1 MYRHLKRS
9 NQRLAH
15 LVFGYQNCEA
25 LVNELVAQ
33 DKVSEALLLWRRFRY
48 ISVRMRFVDAT
59 PVLAKRLRVDT
70 PRVFV
75 LQHASTSSCWLIPT
89 APTRSR

>member
-1 MYRHLKRS
+1 M
-9 NQRLAH
+9 
-15 LVFGYQNCEA
+15 FGYQNCEA

-70 PRVFV
+70 
-75 LQHASTSSCWLIPT
+75 
-89 APTRSR
+89 